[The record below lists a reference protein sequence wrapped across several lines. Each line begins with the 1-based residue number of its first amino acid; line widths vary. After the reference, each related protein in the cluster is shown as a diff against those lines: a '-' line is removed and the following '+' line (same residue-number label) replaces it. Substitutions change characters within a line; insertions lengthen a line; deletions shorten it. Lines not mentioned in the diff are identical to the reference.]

1 MVPTFLLLAPNRR
14 NEYRFFYPYQVY
26 RHQAASMATV
36 LLRLGHVL
44 ELVQGHENLVN
55 RRRFQLDLWSGELS
69 AQINLRP

>member
-1 MVPTFLLLAPNRR
+1 
-14 NEYRFFYPYQVY
+14 
-26 RHQAASMATV
+26 MATV

-69 AQINLRP
+69 AQTNLRA